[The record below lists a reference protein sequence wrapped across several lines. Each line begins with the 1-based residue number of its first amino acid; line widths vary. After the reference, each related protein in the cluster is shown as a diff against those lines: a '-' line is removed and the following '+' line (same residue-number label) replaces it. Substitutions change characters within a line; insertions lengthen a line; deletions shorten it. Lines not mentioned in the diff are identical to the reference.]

1 MKVWEYCRDVYKD
14 YMQKMSMFGE
24 RKEFDWEKF
33 AEDGVCGNLNCKL
46 CPMTGN
52 CPPVGDG
59 HTKVEFLNREI
70 LPTPNIKFI
79 THRRMTNKELAR
91 WLAQNPGREL
101 KREWND
107 DDSTTVSHCLTYSLS
122 EQDKEVEDGIY
133 IREGDSPWFVP
144 FVEE

>member
-52 CPPVGDG
+52 CPPVGDT

-91 WLAQNPGREL
+91 WLKEKPN
-101 KREWND
+101 REWHR
-107 DDSTTVSHCLTYSLS
+107 DSESDLVGGFHMYLLR
-122 EQDKEVEDGIY
+122 EEDKEVDENIY
-133 IREGDSPWFVP
+133 VREGDSPWFVP
-144 FVEE
+144 FAEEG